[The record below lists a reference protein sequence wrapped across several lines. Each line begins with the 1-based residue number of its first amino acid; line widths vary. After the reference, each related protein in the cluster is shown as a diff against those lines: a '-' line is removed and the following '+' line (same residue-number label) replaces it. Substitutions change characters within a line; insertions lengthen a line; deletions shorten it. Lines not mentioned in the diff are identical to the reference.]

1 MAANTYAERAP
12 RARSFVIRHTGKGTH
27 YVWFQIVVPE
37 VVVLKKFGYVLN
49 CP

>member
-1 MAANTYAERAP
+1 
-12 RARSFVIRHTGKGTH
+12 VIRHTGKGTH

-37 VVVLKKFGYVLN
+37 AVALTKFGYVVN